1 MARKE
6 VSRTV
11 IFESMPVYRAI
22 LTLAIPN
29 VVNQLANVVYNL
41 ADTIY
46 IGRLNNSSM
55 VAALTITAPIV
66 MILTAFSN
74 IFCVGGCALIASAI
88 GAKNK
93 KKAEDLA
100 MLAPLMAGTFGI
112 IMMLVTLAFSRQ
124 LAIYSGASETS
135 LPYALQYQF
144 WVITLNAVPALCS
157 CTLGAVL
164 RGRGYS
170 KYEMYG
176 ITLGNVLN
184 IILDP
189 IFIFV
194 FDMGVVGAA
203 SATFISSTASFIFFL
218 FICRKMQKKEH
229 LFTPIKELQL
239 SISDIWQVI
248 STGFPA
254 FLHTML
260 TSLINTTQMNLIK
273 GYTDAAVASLGIV
286 RKIEHTFGQ
295 IIMGVSQGVI
305 PLVSYNYAAKNYQR
319 LSETVKKTVIMCCIW
334 GVISFLIIFPF
345 AEQFMRIFINDPAT
359 IAYGIPLVK
368 MYAVFPIVLNF
379 NANFRSFMQCMGYKK
394 ESMLFVIMRQL
405 VFFLPLLLILNHFF
419 GFYGACSAMIVG
431 DIATDIVGYLIIRR
445 VMRHAK
451 EHCSS

>member
-6 VSRTV
+6 ISRTE
-11 IFESMPVYRAI
+11 IFENMPVYRAI

-66 MILTAFSN
+66 MILTAISN
-74 IFCVGGCALIASAI
+74 IFCVGDCALIASSI
-88 GAKNK
+88 GAKNR

-100 MLAPLMAGTFGI
+100 MLAPLMAGAFGL
-112 IMMLVTLAFSRQ
+112 IMTLVTLVFSRP
-124 LAIYSGASETS
+124 LAVYSGASETS

-157 CTLGAVL
+157 GTLGAVL
-164 RGRGYS
+164 RGRGYAR
-170 KYEMYG
+170 YEMYG
-176 ITLGNVLN
+176 ITLGNILN

-194 FDMGVVGAA
+194 FDMGVAGAA
-203 SATFISSTASFIFFL
+203 SATFISSSTSFIFFIV
-218 FICRKMQKKEH
+218 ICRKMQKKEH
-229 LFTPIKELQL
+229 LFTPVKELKLDL
-239 SISDIWQVI
+239 SDMWQI
-248 STGFPA
+248 ITTGFPA

-305 PLVSYNYAAKNYQR
+305 PLVSYNYAAKNYKR
-319 LSETVKKTVIMCCIW
+319 LSEIVKKTILLCCMW
-334 GVISFLIIFPF
+334 GVISFFIIFPF

-359 IAYGIPLVK
+359 ISYGIPLVK
-368 MYAVFPIVLNF
+368 MYAVFPIILNF

-394 ESMLFVIMRQL
+394 ESTLYVLMRQL
-405 VFFLPLLLILNHFF
+405 VFFLPSLLILNHFF

-431 DIATDIVGYLIIRR
+431 DIITDSIGSLIMRR

-451 EHCSS
+451 EHCST

>member
-6 VSRTV
+6 ISRTE
-11 IFESMPVYRAI
+11 IFENMPVYKAI

-29 VVNQLANVVYNL
+29 VVNQLANVVYNI

-66 MILTAFSN
+66 MILTAISN
-74 IFCVGGCALIASAI
+74 IFCVGGCALIASSI
-88 GAKNK
+88 GAKNR

-100 MLAPLMAGTFGI
+100 MLAPLMAGAFGL
-112 IMMLVTLAFSRQ
+112 IMTLVTLVFSKP
-124 LAIYSGASETS
+124 LAVYSGASETS

-157 CTLGAVL
+157 GTLGAVL
-164 RGRGYS
+164 RGRGYAR
-170 KYEMYG
+170 YEMYG
-176 ITLGNVLN
+176 ITLGNILN

-194 FDMGVVGAA
+194 FDMGVAGAA
-203 SATFISSTASFIFFL
+203 SATFISSSTSFIFFIV
-218 FICRKMQKKEH
+218 ICRKMQKKEH
-229 LFTPIKELQL
+229 LFTPVKELKL
-239 SISDIWQVI
+239 DFSDMWQI
-248 STGFPA
+248 ITTGFPA

-305 PLVSYNYAAKNYQR
+305 PLVSYNYAAKNYNR
-319 LSETVKKTVIMCCIW
+319 LSEIVKKTILLCCMW

-359 IAYGIPLVK
+359 ISYGIPLVK
-368 MYAVFPIVLNF
+368 MYAVFPIILNF

-394 ESMLFVIMRQL
+394 ESTLYVLMRQL
-405 VFFLPLLLILNHFF
+405 VFFLPSLLILNHFF

-431 DIATDIVGYLIIRR
+431 DIITDSIGSLIMRR

-451 EHCSS
+451 EHCST

>member
-1 MARKE
+1 MARRE
-6 VSRTV
+6 ISRTE
-11 IFESMPVYRAI
+11 IFENMPVYRAI

-66 MILTAFSN
+66 MILTAISN

-88 GAKNK
+88 GAKDR

-100 MLAPLMAGTFGI
+100 MLAPLMAAGFGI
-112 IMMLVTLAFSRQ
+112 LMTLVTLAFSKQ
-124 LAIYSGASETS
+124 LAVYSGASETS
-135 LPYALQYQF
+135 LPYAIQYQF

-157 CTLGAVL
+157 GTLGAVL

-203 SATFISSTASFIFFL
+203 SATFISSSTSFIFFL
-218 FICRKMQKKEH
+218 IICRKMQKKEH
-229 LFTPIKELQL
+229 LFTPIREFKLNFSYMLQ
-239 SISDIWQVI
+239 II

-305 PLVSYNYAAKNYQR
+305 PLVSYNYAAKNYPR
-319 LSETVKKTVIMCCIW
+319 LSEIVKKTILLCCMW
-334 GVISFLIIFPF
+334 GVISFFIIFPF
-345 AEQFMRIFINDPAT
+345 AEQFMRIFINDQAT
-359 IAYGIPLVK
+359 IEYGTPLVK

-379 NANFRSFMQCMGYKK
+379 NANYRSFMQCMGYKK
-394 ESMLFVIMRQL
+394 ESTLFVLMRQL
-405 VFFLPLLLILNHFF
+405 VFFFPLLLILNHFF
-419 GFYGACSAMIVG
+419 GFYGACSAIIVG
-431 DIATDIVGYLIIRR
+431 DVATDIIGTFIIRR